1 MRPSAAA
8 RAQKRRS
15 RGRAFGFEHD
25 KRVKGIEACG
35 PQTLAA
41 LGRRPRSGP
50 PARKSDEAEGL
61 AFGFEHGK
69 RVKGIEPSTSTLAR

>member
-1 MRPSAAA
+1 MARKALWPPAAA
-8 RAQKRRS
+8 RCV
-15 RGRAFGFEHD
+15 GHF
-25 KRVKGIEACG
+25 C
-35 PQTLAA
+35 
-41 LGRRPRSGP
+41 SGP

>member
-1 MRPSAAA
+1 M
-8 RAQKRRS
+8 
-15 RGRAFGFEHD
+15 
-25 KRVKGIEACG
+25 IEACG
-35 PQTLAA
+35 PQTPAA
-41 LGRRPRSGP
+41 LGRLRPAALGCRPRSGP